1 MRVLALG
8 FLAASLFVAPPAPA
22 HEAGTHEHEEDAVT
36 REEVQRKKRELREME
51 RELREQERERE
62 GRRDAE
68 RHDDRHER
76 RHVRHEPP
84 VRAWVGV
91 GAGVGWGAVDVPCQ
105 PNSFGA
111 DCREE
116 GILNTY
122 SANATLAGRNGA
134 IRLRGLRQTDKG
146 DDTRTPYE
154 TAALIGTR
162 FGRSNWYG
170 LAGYGRVMHADDD
183 FQEDDA
189 HGFAWEILF
198 APSSDGP
205 TGFEL
210 SFQGNS
216 GEDVDFVAFNVGMR
230 IGALR

>member
-8 FLAASLFVAPPAPA
+8 FLAASLFAVSPASA

-62 GRRDAE
+62 GRRHE
-68 RHDDRHER
+68 RADDRHER
-76 RHVRHEPP
+76 RPVRHEPP
-84 VRAWVGV
+84 LRAWLGV
-91 GAGVGWGAVDVPCQ
+91 GAGVGWGAVDVPCE
-105 PNSFGA
+105 PNPFGA

-122 SANATLAGRNGA
+122 TANATLAGRNGA

-146 DDTRTPYE
+146 DDSRTPYE

-162 FGRSNWYG
+162 FGRSSWYG
-170 LAGYGRVMHADDD
+170 LAGYGRIMHADDD
-183 FQEDDA
+183 FQKDEA

-198 APSSDGP
+198 APPSDGP

-216 GEDVDFVAFNVGMR
+216 GKDVDFVTFNVGMR

>member
-8 FLAASLFVAPPAPA
+8 FLAASLFVVPAASA

-62 GRRDAE
+62 ARRQEE
-68 RHDDRHER
+68 RHDDRHAHR
-76 RHVRHEPP
+76 PVRHEPA
-84 VRAWVGV
+84 VRAWLGV
-91 GAGVGWGAVDVPCQ
+91 GAGVGWGAVDVPCE
-105 PNSFGA
+105 PSFGD

-122 SANATLAGRNGA
+122 TANATLAGRNGA

-146 DDTRTPYE
+146 DDSRTPYE

-162 FGRSNWYG
+162 FGRSSWYG
-170 LAGYGRVMHADDD
+170 LAGYGRIRHADDD
-183 FQEDDA
+183 FQEDEA
-189 HGFAWEILF
+189 GGFAWEILF
-198 APSSDGP
+198 APSHDGP